1 MRGPLIILLATSLA
15 FAFGSF
21 AIKPLGVLGFFLTLG
36 LWAFLLDKFDNLFD
50 PDPNNH
56 FVARRD
62 KAQIFERQRKREARK
77 RRLR

>member
-1 MRGPLIILLATSLA
+1 MRGPLIILLATGLA
-15 FAFGSF
+15 IAIGS
-21 AIKPLGVLGFFLTLG
+21 IVVKPFGVLGFFLTLG
-36 LWAFLLDKFDNLFD
+36 LWAVLLDKLENLID

-62 KAQIFERQRKREARK
+62 KAQIFERQRRREARK